1 MPHVNPSHENLTG
14 SFAVISRDMNAP
26 WWIRRV
32 WRPVRLGLV
41 FVAAQGLLP
50 NLVVMGT
57 AVLLADVLGV
67 VSFDFHGKTISDLPV
82 TTGLGIRSV
91 VIVLALGFTLA
102 AWRWIEKRPFGD
114 LGWGQREAARRA
126 FGLGGAVGAISPV
139 VVFAGGLAIGAFASS
154 FPQALPGARG
164 GLNAV
169 IWLVLSCGLA
179 PLLEEI
185 WYRGYLLKVLIGS
198 WGMWPAIATSGIV
211 FGGIHLLNPNASLLG
226 AFNIMLMGVM
236 ACLGVIVTGS
246 LWFAVAEHALW
257 NLTQF
262 FLIGLPNSG
271 FDARTLGIEG
281 WTLLASRAK
290 DPTLVSGGS
299 FGIEASVLT
308 TVVEALLILFLIR
321 HMPKKRDAE
330 AVAQRPAPAEPRG
343 HETRAPQ

>member
-1 MPHVNPSHENLTG
+1 MDTS
-14 SFAVISRDMNAP
+14 
-26 WWIRRV
+26 WWLRRV

-41 FVAAQGLLP
+41 FVAAQGFLP

-57 AVLLADVLGV
+57 AVLLVDVLGV
-67 VSFDFHGKTISDLPV
+67 VSFDFHGKTVSDLPV
-82 TTGLGIRSV
+82 TAGLGVRSV
-91 VIVLALGFTLA
+91 VILLALGFTLA
-102 AWRWIEKRPFGD
+102 AWRWIEGRPFED
-114 LGWGQREAARRA
+114 LGWGRRESARRA

-139 VVFAGGLAIGAFASS
+139 VVFAGGLALWAFASS
-154 FPQALPGARG
+154 VPGELPGARG
-164 GLNAV
+164 TVNALL
-169 IWLVLSCGLA
+169 WLVLSCGLA

-185 WYRGYLLKVLIGS
+185 WYRGYLLKVLTTS

-246 LWFAVAEHALW
+246 LWFAIAEHALW

-262 FLIGLPNSG
+262 FLLGLPNSG

-281 WTLLASRAK
+281 WTILSSRAN

-308 TVVEALLILFLIR
+308 TVAELLLILYLVR
-321 HMPKKRDAE
+321 RLPKERDPEERA
-330 AVAQRPAPAEPRG
+330 RSPR
-343 HETRAPQ
+343 